1 MTKYEVGFNI
11 PATKGMSVN
20 DIQTPA
26 LIVDF
31 SLFQENIKKMKDFCK
46 NNKILL
52 RPHAKMHKSVDVA
65 NYQLKYGGAHG
76 ICCQKISEAEVF
88 AKAGIKD
95 ILITNQ
101 ICDPIKIERLIKLAK
116 SGCKISC
123 CVDDFQNVI
132 DIEKCAEKNNVYIN
146 IYVEF
151 ECGSRRCGITSKEQ
165 IKKIINLIKD
175 CKHLIFKGLQAYNGS
190 NQHIV
195 DNNKRKKAVLDTNL
209 LIRDLISELG
219 CSDILVT
226 GGGTGC
232 FEDEIESNIY
242 NEIQVGSYAFMDA
255 HYSKI
260 KKREN
265 KNIFF
270 KNSLYLLT
278 SVISNNLENQAV
290 VDAGL
295 KSQSV
300 DSGLPSVLNDQDLRY
315 IKCSDE
321 HGIVEDKKNKLR
333 INDRIFLIPGHCDP
347 TCNLHDWYVLI
358 KDDIVY
364 DLWPV
369 SARGFSF

>member
-195 DNNKRKKAVLDTNL
+195 DNNKRKK
-209 LIRDLISELG
+209 
-219 CSDILVT
+219 
-226 GGGTGC
+226 
-232 FEDEIESNIY
+232 
-242 NEIQVGSYAFMDA
+242 
-255 HYSKI
+255 
-260 KKREN
+260 
-265 KNIFF
+265 
-270 KNSLYLLT
+270 LY
-278 SVISNNLENQAV
+278 
-290 VDAGL
+290 
-295 KSQSV
+295 
-300 DSGLPSVLNDQDLRY
+300 
-315 IKCSDE
+315 
-321 HGIVEDKKNKLR
+321 
-333 INDRIFLIPGHCDP
+333 
-347 TCNLHDWYVLI
+347 
-358 KDDIVY
+358 
-364 DLWPV
+364 
-369 SARGFSF
+369 